1 MIRTLV
7 VAAALTCATCLTPA
21 FAQNGG
27 MINSGYQMTTNDAL
41 ASKLIG
47 TPIYSTVATNNNN
60 NNGNAAAPANNAAGG
75 MAPAGNAA
83 ASAATTNNLATP
95 NGANAQGATN
105 GVANTATDT
114 NAEQIG
120 KINDLVLDTDGQVK
134 AVVIGIGGVLGI
146 GEKNVAVAYSDINWQ
161 IANDGSVRGML
172 ATTADEL
179 KNAPDFKYPAGGQ
192 PTKVGENQANAQRS
206 GGSGPAPEG
215 STTPN
220 TAAPAAGAAA
230 GAGAGGMAAA
240 PAPATNGNAA
250 APATSDQNNA
260 ANQTQAAS
268 MNPQDFANTAAMSN
282 MFEIQSSQLALKQT
296 QNKDVLDFANK
307 MIADHTKAG
316 QDMQAA
322 AEKQQVTVPTQLDQT
337 HQQQLQQLQGLKDQQ
352 FDQAYIQMQLA
363 GHQQA
368 VQLFQQY
375 SQSGPDGD
383 LKTFATQ
390 TLPTLQSHLDMIQ
403 KLSGK

>member
-1 MIRTLV
+1 
-7 VAAALTCATCLTPA
+7 
-21 FAQNGG
+21 
-27 MINSGYQMTTNDAL
+27 
-41 ASKLIG
+41 
-47 TPIYSTVATNNNN
+47 
-60 NNGNAAAPANNAAGG
+60 
-75 MAPAGNAA
+75 
-83 ASAATTNNLATP
+83 
-95 NGANAQGATN
+95 
-105 GVANTATDT
+105 
-114 NAEQIG
+114 
-120 KINDLVLDTDGQVK
+120 
-134 AVVIGIGGVLGI
+134 
-146 GEKNVAVAYSDINWQ
+146 
-161 IANDGSVRGML
+161 
-172 ATTADEL
+172 
-179 KNAPDFKYPAGGQ
+179 
-192 PTKVGENQANAQRS
+192 
-206 GGSGPAPEG
+206 
-215 STTPN
+215 
-220 TAAPAAGAAA
+220 
-230 GAGAGGMAAA
+230 MAAA
-240 PAPATNGNAA
+240 PAPATNGNTA

-282 MFEIQSSQLALKQT
+282 MFEIQSSQLVLKQT

-368 VQLFQQY
+368 VKLFQQY

>member
-27 MINSGYQMTTNDAL
+27 MINSGYQMTARDAL

-47 TPIYSTVATNNNN
+47 TPIYSTVATK
-60 NNGNAAAPANNAAGG
+60 NNGNTAPPANNAAGG

-83 ASAATTNNLATP
+83 ASAATANNVATP
-95 NGANAQGATN
+95 NGANAQGATS

-146 GEKNVAVAYSDINWQ
+146 GEKNVAVAYSDIAWQ
-161 IANDGSVRGML
+161 VANDGSVRGML

-179 KNAPDFKYPAGGQ
+179 KNAPDFKYPSGGQ

-206 GGSGPAPEG
+206 AGSGPAPAG

-230 GAGAGGMAAA
+230 GGMAAA
-240 PAPATNGNAA
+240 PAPANNGNTAAEA
-250 APATSDQNNA
+250 APAQNNA
-260 ANQTQAAS
+260 ANQTPAAS
-268 MNPQDFANTAAMSN
+268 MDPQNFANTAAMSN

-307 MIADHTKAG
+307 MITDHTKAG

>member
-27 MINSGYQMTTNDAL
+27 MINSGYQMTAKDAL

-47 TPIYSTVATNNNN
+47 TPIYSTVATNN
-60 NNGNAAAPANNAAGG
+60 AAAPANNAAGG
-75 MAPAGNAA
+75 MAPANDAA
-83 ASAATTNNLATP
+83 ASAATTNNVATP

-114 NAEQIG
+114 NAQQIG

-146 GEKNVAVAYSDINWQ
+146 GEKNVAVAYSDIAWQ
-161 IANDGSVRGML
+161 VAKDGSVRGML
-172 ATTADEL
+172 ASTADEL
-179 KNAPDFKYPAGGQ
+179 KNAPDFKYPANGQ
-192 PTKVGENQANAQRS
+192 PTKVGDNQANAARTA
-206 GGSGPAPEG
+206 GSGAAPEG
-215 STTPN
+215 TTTPN
-220 TAAPAAGAAA
+220 TAPAAAGAA
-230 GAGAGGMAAA
+230 AGGMAAA
-240 PAPATNGNAA
+240 PAANGNTA
-250 APATSDQNNA
+250 APATPAQNNA
-260 ANQTQAAS
+260 STQAQAAS
-268 MNPQDFANTAAMSN
+268 MNPQEFANAAAMSN

-296 QNKDVLDFANK
+296 KNKDVLDFANR
-307 MIADHTKAG
+307 MITDHTKAG

-322 AEKQQVTVPTQLDQT
+322 AEKQQVTVPSQLDQT

-383 LKTFATQ
+383 LKTFATK